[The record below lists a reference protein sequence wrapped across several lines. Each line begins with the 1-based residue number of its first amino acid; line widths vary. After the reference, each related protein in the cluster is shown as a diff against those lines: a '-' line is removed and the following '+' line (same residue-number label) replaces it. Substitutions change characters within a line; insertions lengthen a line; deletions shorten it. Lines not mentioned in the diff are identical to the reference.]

1 MEGVSAMKTV
11 STIAALREALAPH
24 RRAGRTIGLCPTMG
38 YLHVG
43 HMELVKASKSRN
55 DITVVTI
62 FVNPTQFAPNED
74 LASYPR
80 DLDRDLKMLKAQGA
94 HYVFTPTVEEMYP
107 GGEETIVETTRLA
120 KVLMGKIRPGHFRGV
135 ATVCNKLFNI
145 AQPTEVFFGEKD
157 FQQVA
162 VIKRMVADLNMP
174 VTVVP
179 VPTMREK
186 DGLACS
192 SRNVRLTPDDRTA
205 APVLNRALIRAQ
217 ELMLLGERS
226 VAAIRRAVMSML
238 ETEPRG
244 TVEAVDIRDAG
255 TLAKISGE
263 ITAPAVVLLT
273 VKFGKVRL
281 IDNRVIRP

>member
-1 MEGVSAMKTV
+1 MKTL

-43 HMELVKASKSRN
+43 HMQLVKASKSRN

-62 FVNPTQFAPNED
+62 FVNPTQFAPSED
-74 LASYPR
+74 LSTYPR
-80 DLDRDLKMLKAQGA
+80 DLDRDLKMLKAEGA
-94 HYVFTPTVEEMYP
+94 DYVFTPSAEEMYL
-107 GGEETIVETTRLA
+107 GNEETIVETTRLS

-135 ATVCNKLFNI
+135 ATVCCKLFNI
-145 AQPTEVFFGEKD
+145 AQPDEVFFGEKD

-179 VPTMREK
+179 VPTMREM

-192 SRNVRLTPDDRTA
+192 SRNVRLTPQDRVA
-205 APVLNRALIRAQ
+205 APVLNRALIRA
-217 ELMLLGERS
+217 EEMLLLGERS
-226 VAAIRRAVMSML
+226 VAVIRRAVVSML
-238 ETEPRG
+238 SSEPLG
-244 TVEAVDIRDAG
+244 QIEAVDIRDAA
-255 TLAKISGE
+255 TLAKISGN

>member
-1 MEGVSAMKTV
+1 MKTIP
-11 STIAALREALAPH
+11 TIAALREALAPH

-74 LASYPR
+74 LSSYPR
-80 DLDRDLKMLKAQGA
+80 DLDRDLKMLKAEGA
-94 HYVFTPTVEEMYP
+94 DYVFTPSVEEMYP
-107 GGEETIVETTRLA
+107 GGEETIVETIKLS

-135 ATVCNKLFNI
+135 ATVCNKLINI
-145 AQPTEVFFGEKD
+145 AQPNEVFFGEKD

-174 VTVVP
+174 VTVAA

-192 SRNVRLTPDDRTA
+192 SRNVRLTPQDRAA
-205 APVLNRALIRAQ
+205 APVLNRALIRA
-217 ELMLLGERS
+217 EEMMLLGERS
-226 VAAIRRAVMSML
+226 VSAIRRAVVSML
-238 ETEPRG
+238 SSEPLAQ
-244 TVEAVDIRDAG
+244 VEAVDIRDAA
-255 TLAKISGE
+255 TLAKVSGN
-263 ITAPAVVLLT
+263 IAAPAVVLLT

>member
-1 MEGVSAMKTV
+1 MQVI
-11 STIAALREALAPH
+11 STIAALRAELAPH

-43 HMELVKASKSRN
+43 HIELVKASKAHN
-55 DITVVTI
+55 DIAVITI

-74 LASYPR
+74 LSTYPR
-80 DLDRDLKMLKAQGA
+80 DLDRDLKMLQAEGA
-94 HYVFTPTVEEMYP
+94 DYVFTPSVEEMYP
-107 GGEETIVETTRLA
+107 GNEETIVETTKLS

-145 AQPTEVFFGEKD
+145 AQPDEVFFGEKD

-192 SRNVRLTPDDRTA
+192 SRNVRLTAEDRAA
-205 APVLNRALIRAQ
+205 APVLNRALIRA
-217 ELMLLGERS
+217 EEMLLLGERS
-226 VAAIRRAVMSML
+226 VSAIRKSVISML
-238 ETEPRG
+238 SSEPRG
-244 TVEAVDIRDAG
+244 VIEAVDIRDAA
-255 TLAKISGE
+255 TLNRIAGK

>member
-1 MEGVSAMKTV
+1 MKTIP
-11 STIAALREALAPH
+11 TIAALRAELAPH
-24 RRAGRTIGLCPTMG
+24 RGAGRTIGLCPTMG

-55 DITVVTI
+55 DVTIATI

-74 LASYPR
+74 LSTYPR
-80 DLDRDLKMLKAQGA
+80 DLDRDLKMLKAEGVD
-94 HYVFTPTVEEMYP
+94 YVFTPSVGEMYP
-107 GGEETIVETTRLA
+107 GNEETIVETTKLS

-145 AQPTEVFFGEKD
+145 AQPDEVFFGEKD
-157 FQQVA
+157 YQQVA
-162 VIKRMVADLNMP
+162 VIKRMAADLNMP
-174 VTVVP
+174 INVVP

-192 SRNVRLTPDDRTA
+192 SRNVRLTPQDRAA
-205 APVLNRALIRAQ
+205 APVLNKALIRA
-217 ELMLLGERS
+217 EEILLLGERS
-226 VAAIRRAVMSML
+226 VSTIRKAVVSML
-238 ETEPRG
+238 SSEPLAQI
-244 TVEAVDIRDAG
+244 EAVDIRDAA
-255 TLAKISGE
+255 TLNKIAGKV
-263 ITAPAVVLLT
+263 TAPAVVLLT

>member
-1 MEGVSAMKTV
+1 MKTL
-11 STIAALREALAPH
+11 STIATLRAALAPH
-24 RRAGRTIGLCPTMG
+24 RRADRTIGLCPTMG

-55 DITVVTI
+55 DITIVTI
-62 FVNPTQFAPNED
+62 FVNPTQFAANED
-74 LASYPR
+74 LSTYPR
-80 DLDRDLKMLKAQGA
+80 DLDRDLKMLRAEGA
-94 HYVFTPTVEEMYP
+94 DYVFTPSVDEMYP
-107 GGEETIVETTRLA
+107 GGEETIVETTKLS

-135 ATVCNKLFNI
+135 ATVCCKLFNI
-145 AQPTEVFFGEKD
+145 VQPTEVFFGEKD

-192 SRNVRLTPDDRTA
+192 SRNVRLTPQDRAA

-226 VAAIRRAVMSML
+226 VAVIRRAVVSVL
-238 ETEPRG
+238 SSEPLG
-244 TVEAVDIRDAG
+244 QIEAVDIRDAA
-255 TLAKISGE
+255 TLNKISGM
-263 ITAPAVVLLT
+263 IAAPAVVLLT

>member
-1 MEGVSAMKTV
+1 MKTL
-11 STIAALREALAPH
+11 STIAALRAELAPH

-38 YLHVG
+38 YLHIG
-43 HMELVKASKSRN
+43 HMQLVKASKSRN
-55 DITVVTI
+55 DVTVVTI
-62 FVNPTQFAPNED
+62 FVNPTQFAANED
-74 LASYPR
+74 LSTYPR
-80 DLDRDLKMLKAQGA
+80 DLGRDLKMLKAEGA
-94 HYVFTPTVEEMYP
+94 DYVFTPSVEEMYP
-107 GGEETIVETTRLA
+107 GNEETIVETTKLS

-145 AQPTEVFFGEKD
+145 AGPNEVFFGEKD

-162 VIKRMVADLNMP
+162 VIKRMVTDLNMP

-192 SRNVRLTPDDRTA
+192 SRNVRLTPQDRAA

-226 VAAIRRAVMSML
+226 VLVIRRAVVSML
-238 ETEPRG
+238 SSEPLG
-244 TVEAVDIRDAG
+244 QIEAVDIRDAA
-255 TLAKISGE
+255 TLNKISGN
-263 ITAPAVVLLT
+263 IAAPAVVLLT

>member
-1 MEGVSAMKTV
+1 MKTLP
-11 STIAALREALAPH
+11 TIAALRAALAPH
-24 RRAGRTIGLCPTMG
+24 RRAGKTIGLCPTMG

-74 LASYPR
+74 LSTYPR
-80 DLDRDLKMLKAQGA
+80 DLERDLKMLKAEGA
-94 HYVFTPTVEEMYP
+94 DYVFTPAVEEMYP
-107 GGEETIVETTRLA
+107 GGEETIVETTKLS
-120 KVLMGKIRPGHFRGV
+120 KVLMGRLRPGHFRGV
-135 ATVCNKLFNI
+135 ATVCCKLFNV
-145 AQPTEVFFGEKD
+145 AQPDEVFFGEKD

-162 VIKRMVADLNMP
+162 VIKRMVKDLDMP

-179 VPTMREK
+179 VSTMREK

-192 SRNVRLTPDDRTA
+192 SRNVRLTPNDRAA

-226 VAAIRRAVMSML
+226 VSGIRKAVISML
-238 ETEPRG
+238 SSEPLA
-244 TVEAVDIRDAG
+244 TVEAVDIRDAA
-255 TLAKISGE
+255 TLAKILGE

-281 IDNRVIRP
+281 IDNRVIAP

>member
-1 MEGVSAMKTV
+1 MKTLP
-11 STIAALREALAPH
+11 TIAALRAELAPH

-43 HMELVKASKSRN
+43 HMELVSASKARN
-55 DITVVTI
+55 DVTVVTI

-80 DLDRDLKMLKAQGA
+80 DLDRDLKMLKAAGVD
-94 HYVFTPTVEEMYP
+94 YVFTPSVEEMYP
-107 GGEETIVETTRLA
+107 GGEETIVETMRLS

-145 AQPTEVFFGEKD
+145 AQPAEVFFGEKD

-174 VTVVP
+174 VSVVP
-179 VPTMREK
+179 VPTMRET

-192 SRNVRLTPDDRTA
+192 SRNVRLTRDDRAA
-205 APVLNRALIRAQ
+205 APVLNRALIRA
-217 ELMLLGERS
+217 EEMLLLGERS
-226 VAAIRRAVMSML
+226 VSAIRRAVVAML

-244 TVEAVDIRDAG
+244 TVEAVDIRDAA
-255 TLAKISGE
+255 TLNKISGQ

-281 IDNRVIRP
+281 IDNRVIKP

>member
-1 MEGVSAMKTV
+1 MKTLPA
-11 STIAALREALAPH
+11 IAALRETLAPY
-24 RRAGRTIGLCPTMG
+24 RRAGKTIGLCPTMG

-55 DITVVTI
+55 DVTVVTI
-62 FVNPTQFAPNED
+62 FVNPTQFAANED
-74 LASYPR
+74 LSTYPR
-80 DLDRDLKMLKAQGA
+80 DLERDLKMLKAEGA
-94 HYVFTPTVEEMYP
+94 DYVFTPSVEEMYP
-107 GGEETIVETTRLA
+107 GCEQTIVETLKLS

-145 AQPTEVFFGEKD
+145 AQPDEVFFGEKD

-162 VIKRMVADLNMP
+162 VIKRMVTDLNMP

-192 SRNVRLTPDDRTA
+192 SRNVRLTPPDRAA
-205 APVLNRALIRAQ
+205 APVLNRALIRA
-217 ELMLLGERS
+217 EEMLLLGERS
-226 VAAIRRAVMSML
+226 VSAIQKAVVSML
-238 ETEPRG
+238 SSEPLAQI
-244 TVEAVDIRDAG
+244 EAVDIRDAA
-255 TLAKISGE
+255 TLAKITGK
-263 ITAPAVVLLT
+263 ITAPAVILLT

-281 IDNRVIRP
+281 IDNSVIRP

>member
-1 MEGVSAMKTV
+1 MKTL

-43 HMELVKASKSRN
+43 HMELVKASKSRCG
-55 DITVVTI
+55 ITVVTI

-74 LASYPR
+74 LSTYPK
-80 DLDRDLKMLKAQGA
+80 DLDRDLKMLKAEGA
-94 HYVFTPTVEEMYP
+94 DYVFTPSAEEMYL
-107 GGEETIVETTRLA
+107 GNEETIVETTRLS

-135 ATVCNKLFNI
+135 ATVCCKLFNI
-145 AQPTEVFFGEKD
+145 AQPDEVFFGEKD

-179 VPTMREK
+179 VPTMREM

-192 SRNVRLTPDDRTA
+192 SRNIRLTPQDRAA
-205 APVLNRALIRAQ
+205 APVLNRALIRVQ

-226 VAAIRRAVMSML
+226 VAVIRRAVVSML
-238 ETEPRG
+238 SSEPLG
-244 TVEAVDIRDAG
+244 QIEAVDIRDAA
-255 TLAKISGE
+255 TLAKISGN

>member
-1 MEGVSAMKTV
+1 MKTL
-11 STIAALREALAPH
+11 STIAALRAELAPH
-24 RRAGRTIGLCPTMG
+24 RRAGKTIGLCPTMG

-43 HMELVKASKSRN
+43 HMELVKASKARN
-55 DITVVTI
+55 DITIVTI
-62 FVNPTQFAPNED
+62 FVNPTQFAANED
-74 LASYPR
+74 LSTYPR
-80 DLDRDLKMLKAQGA
+80 DLDRDLKMLTAEGA
-94 HYVFTPTVEEMYP
+94 DFVFTPSVEEMYP
-107 GGEETIVETTRLA
+107 GGEETIVETAKLS
-120 KVLMGKIRPGHFRGV
+120 KVLMGKLRPGHFRGV

-162 VIKRMVADLNMP
+162 VIKRMVTDLNMP

-192 SRNVRLTPDDRTA
+192 SRNVRLTPLDRAA
-205 APVLNRALIRAQ
+205 APVVNRALIRA
-217 ELMLLGERS
+217 EEMLLLGERS
-226 VAAIRRAVMSML
+226 VSAIRKAVVSML
-238 ETEPRG
+238 SSEPLG
-244 TVEAVDIRDAG
+244 EIEAVDIRDAA
-255 TLAKISGE
+255 TLANVSGNL
-263 ITAPAVVLLT
+263 TAPAVVLLT

>member
-1 MEGVSAMKTV
+1 MRVI
-11 STIAALREALAPH
+11 STIAALREALVPH
-24 RRAGRTIGLCPTMG
+24 RRSGKTVGLCPTMG

-62 FVNPTQFAPNED
+62 FVNPTQFAANED
-74 LASYPR
+74 LSTYPR
-80 DLDRDLKMLKAQGA
+80 DLDRDLTMLKAEGA
-94 HYVFTPTVEEMYP
+94 DFVFTPSVEEMYP
-107 GGEETIVETTRLA
+107 GNEETIVETTRLS
-120 KVLMGKIRPGHFRGV
+120 KVLMGKLRPGHFRGV

-145 AQPTEVFFGEKD
+145 AQPDEVFFGEKD

-162 VIKRMVADLNMP
+162 VIKRMTADLNMP

-192 SRNVRLTPDDRTA
+192 SRNVRLTSEDRAA
-205 APVLNRALIRAQ
+205 APVLNRALIRA
-217 ELMLLGERS
+217 EEMLLLGERS
-226 VAAIRRAVMSML
+226 ASAIRKFVVSML
-238 ETEPRG
+238 ESEPLG
-244 TVEAVDIRDAG
+244 EVEAVDIRDAA
-255 TLAKISGE
+255 TLNKITGQ

-281 IDNRVIRP
+281 IDNRVICP

>member
-1 MEGVSAMKTV
+1 MKTIP
-11 STIAALREALAPH
+11 TIAALRAALAPH

-80 DLDRDLKMLKAQGA
+80 DLDRDLKMLKAAGA
-94 HYVFTPTVEEMYP
+94 DYVFTPTVEEMYP
-107 GGEETIVETTRLA
+107 GNEETIVETTKLS

-145 AQPTEVFFGEKD
+145 AQPDEVFFGEKD

-174 VTVVP
+174 VNVVP

-192 SRNVRLTPDDRTA
+192 SRNVRLTKEDRAA
-205 APVLNRALIRAQ
+205 APVLNRALIRA
-217 ELMLLGERS
+217 EEMVLLGERS
-226 VAAIRRAVMSML
+226 VSAVRKAVASML
-238 ETEPRG
+238 SSEPLG
-244 TVEAVDIRDAG
+244 QVEAVDIRDAA
-255 TLAKISGE
+255 TLAKISGR
-263 ITAPAVVLLT
+263 IAAPAVVLLT

>member
-1 MEGVSAMKTV
+1 MKTL

-43 HMELVKASKSRN
+43 HMELVKASKSRCG
-55 DITVVTI
+55 ITVVTI

-74 LASYPR
+74 LSTYPR
-80 DLDRDLKMLKAQGA
+80 DLDRDLKMLKAEGA
-94 HYVFTPTVEEMYP
+94 DYVFTPSAEEMYL
-107 GGEETIVETTRLA
+107 GNEETIVETTRLS

-135 ATVCNKLFNI
+135 ATVCCKLFNI
-145 AQPTEVFFGEKD
+145 AQPDEVFFGEKD

-179 VPTMREK
+179 VPTMREM

-192 SRNVRLTPDDRTA
+192 SRNIRLTPQDRAA

-226 VAAIRRAVMSML
+226 VAVIRRAVVSML
-238 ETEPRG
+238 SSEPLG
-244 TVEAVDIRDAG
+244 QIEAVDIRDAA
-255 TLAKISGE
+255 TLAKISGN

>member
-1 MEGVSAMKTV
+1 MKTIP
-11 STIAALREALAPH
+11 TIAALRAELAPH

-43 HMELVKASKSRN
+43 HMELVKACKSRC

-74 LASYPR
+74 LSTYPR
-80 DLDRDLKMLKAQGA
+80 DLDRDLKMLNAEGA
-94 HYVFTPTVEEMYP
+94 DYVFTPSVEEMYP
-107 GGEETIVETTRLA
+107 GNEETIVETTKLS

-135 ATVCNKLFNI
+135 ATVCTKLFNI
-145 AQPTEVFFGEKD
+145 AQPDEVFFGEKD

-162 VIKRMVADLNMP
+162 VIKRMVADLNLP
-174 VTVVP
+174 VTVVA
-179 VPTMREK
+179 VPTMREM

-192 SRNVRLTPDDRTA
+192 SRNVRLTTEDRAA

-226 VAAIRRAVMSML
+226 VSSIRQSVLSML
-238 ETEPRG
+238 ASEPRG
-244 TVEAVDIRDAG
+244 EVEAVDIRDAA
-255 TLAKISGE
+255 TLNKIAGK

>member
-1 MEGVSAMKTV
+1 MKTL

-24 RRAGRTIGLCPTMG
+24 RRDGKTIGLCPTMG

-62 FVNPTQFAPNED
+62 FVNPTQFAANED
-74 LASYPR
+74 LSTYPR
-80 DLDRDLKMLKAQGA
+80 DLDRDLKMLRAEGA
-94 HYVFTPTVEEMYP
+94 DYVFTPSVDEMYP
-107 GGEETIVETTRLA
+107 GGEETIVETTKLS

-135 ATVCNKLFNI
+135 ATVCCKLFNI
-145 AQPTEVFFGEKD
+145 AQPDEVFFGEKD
-157 FQQVA
+157 YQQVA

-192 SRNVRLTPDDRTA
+192 SRNVRLTPLDRAA
-205 APVLNRALIRAQ
+205 APVLNRALIRA
-217 ELMLLGERS
+217 EEMLLLGERS
-226 VAAIRRAVMSML
+226 VSAIRRAVVSML
-238 ETEPRG
+238 SSEPLAQ
-244 TVEAVDIRDAG
+244 VEAVDIRDAA
-255 TLAKISGE
+255 TLAKTSGE

-281 IDNRVIRP
+281 IDNRVIAP